1 MHLGTAFVFWTLLFW
16 MGLPEETEPC
26 AVTASVKI
34 TLLLSVEGAPL
45 FTSPSILQG
54 LPGVPGVQGV
64 PGPAGVQV
72 RGTLKKIFDMTR
84 VECPQGLYHCK

>member
-16 MGLPEETEPC
+16 MELPEETEPY
-26 AVTASVKI
+26 AVTASVKV
-34 TLLLSVEGAPL
+34 TLSSLSGRSS
-45 FTSPSILQG
+45 FTSPSVLQG
-54 LPGVPGVQGV
+54 LPGIRGEQGV

-84 VECPQGLYHCK
+84 VECPQGLYHYK